1 MPYTVVAHP
10 AFDCMPGYWP
20 FQRGAVPPPRPDDRK
35 AWFGQNRY
43 RSPEFQV
50 FVTLWR
56 RCLAKEARSMS
67 ENYRL
72 YAEKEAAK
80 RAARMVESHPL
91 RPQLEE
97 LLLVVRRCERMWEIE
112 ERVEKSL

>member
-1 MPYTVVAHP
+1 
-10 AFDCMPGYWP
+10 
-20 FQRGAVPPPRPDDRK
+20 
-35 AWFGQNRY
+35 
-43 RSPEFQV
+43 
-50 FVTLWR
+50 
-56 RCLAKEARSMS
+56 MS

-80 RAARMVESHPL
+80 RAARLVEAHPL

-97 LLLVVRRCERMWEIE
+97 LIRVVRRCERMWAIE

>member
-1 MPYTVVAHP
+1 M
-10 AFDCMPGYWP
+10 
-20 FQRGAVPPPRPDDRK
+20 RK
-35 AWFGQNRY
+35 
-43 RSPEFQV
+43 FQV
-50 FVTLWR
+50 FATLCSR
-56 RCLAKEARSMS
+56 RLAEEAPSMS

-80 RAARMVESHPL
+80 RAARIVERHPL

-97 LLLVVRRCERMWEIE
+97 LLHVVRRCERMWAIE

>member
-1 MPYTVVAHP
+1 
-10 AFDCMPGYWP
+10 
-20 FQRGAVPPPRPDDRK
+20 
-35 AWFGQNRY
+35 
-43 RSPEFQV
+43 
-50 FVTLWR
+50 
-56 RCLAKEARSMS
+56 MS

-97 LLLVVRRCERMWEIE
+97 LFRVVRRCERLWAIE
-112 ERVEKSL
+112 ERIERSL